1 MYFFICRLPFIR
13 SADTK
18 SSDED
23 KLLVAMLEGE
33 RAITNAAWY
42 NGFKNVNLNPDD
54 AQPIEVWLSNISDHL
69 EAAGDTHR
77 FMHHGYNP
85 TVEEVAFEANL
96 KHLRS
101 IKVPEKFQALS
112 FEGKQKVNADTL
124 HSLPPHY
131 THTATMHM
139 IFNFVGDGTV

>member
-1 MYFFICRLPFIR
+1 
-13 SADTK
+13 
-18 SSDED
+18 
-23 KLLVAMLEGE
+23 MLEGE

-42 NGFKNVNLNPDD
+42 NGFRNVNLNPDD

-69 EAAGDTHR
+69 EAAGDTNR
-77 FMHHGYNP
+77 CLHHGYNP

-131 THTATMHM
+131 THTATVHM

>member
-1 MYFFICRLPFIR
+1 
-13 SADTK
+13 
-18 SSDED
+18 
-23 KLLVAMLEGE
+23 MLEGE

-77 FMHHGYNP
+77 FLQHGYNP